1 VKADPFAILLEQ
13 LSSGDREAAEQ
24 VFVAYEPYLRMV
36 VRRYLPGRLRA
47 RFDSIDV
54 VQSVWV
60 QVLRGLRASRWHF
73 ADTARLQAFLVKV
86 TRRLLTSRFRH
97 HHTALERERP
107 AEATLDVLPA
117 AGQPRPSE
125 VAQAAELWDRML
137 ALCPPE
143 HHALLRLRRIGL
155 PLAEVASRTGLHEGS
170 VRRILRR
177 LARQLALRQEPLTQ
191 AAASCSPLPQ
201 GERGAREG
209 ALPPRGEGSRNEA
222 PHG

>member
-1 VKADPFAILLEQ
+1 MKAEPLALLLEQ
-13 LSSGDREAAEQ
+13 LNSGNREAAEQ
-24 VFVAYEPYLRMV
+24 VFRIYEPYLRMV
-36 VRRYLPGRLRA
+36 VRRYLPGRLRV

-73 ADTARLQAFLVKV
+73 ADTARLQAFLVKI

-97 HHTALERERP
+97 YHTGLERERSG
-107 AEATLDVLPA
+107 EAPLEVLPA
-117 AGQPRPSE
+117 TAQPRPSE
-125 VAQAAELWDRML
+125 VAQASELWERML

-177 LARQLALRQEPLTQ
+177 LARRLALRQEPLGQ
-191 AAASCSPLPQ
+191 PASSD
-201 GERGAREG
+201 
-209 ALPPRGEGSRNEA
+209 S
-222 PHG
+222 

>member
-1 VKADPFAILLEQ
+1 MKAEPLALLLEP
-13 LSSGDREAAEQ
+13 LNRGDRDAAEQ
-24 VFVAYEPYLRMV
+24 VFAAYEPYLRMV

-47 RFDSIDV
+47 KLDSIDV

-60 QVLRGLRASRWHF
+60 QVLRGLRACRWQF
-73 ADTARLQAFLVKV
+73 TDTARLRAFLVKV

-107 AEATLDVLPA
+107 GAATLDLLPA
-117 AGQPRPSE
+117 AEQPRPSE
-125 VAQAAELWDRML
+125 VAQAAELWERML

-143 HHALLRLRRIGL
+143 HHALLRLRRLGL

-177 LARQLALRQEPLTQ
+177 LARRLALGQEPLPQ
-191 AAASCSPLPQ
+191 AAMSDS
-201 GERGAREG
+201 
-209 ALPPRGEGSRNEA
+209 
-222 PHG
+222 